1 MPRPRKVSDDD
12 VFGAAFRVMQRV
24 GPADFTLDAI
34 AREVGVTSGAL
45 VQRFGSKSELM
56 VRLAEGAANATPSML
71 AEIRARH
78 RSPIAALRAYAAC
91 MADLATSPD
100 AYVRSLAYLLEDLS
114 DPALRKPLERHQRAT
129 RDALEAMVRDAI
141 AQGELSRSTN
151 AATLARLDR
160 IAPRRIADHV
170 GRSPRR
176 LGGDA
181 GSRRDLDAL
190 LTPYRRKVRGDHRRT
205 LTQTD

>member
-78 RSPIAALRAYAAC
+78 RSPVAALRAYAAC

-100 AYVRSLAYLLEDLS
+100 AYIRSLAYLLEDLS

-129 RDALEAMVRDAI
+129 RDALEAMIRDAI
-141 AQGELSRSTN
+141 AHGELVRSTN
-151 AATLARLDR
+151 AATLARL
-160 IAPRRIADHV
+160 IEAL
-170 GRSPRR
+170 
-176 LGGDA
+176 LGGSLMTWAVHRGDSA
-181 GSRRDLDAL
+181 ATWLRRDLDAL
-190 LTPYRRKVRGDHRRT
+190 LTPYRRKRRS
-205 LTQTD
+205 

>member
-78 RSPIAALRAYAAC
+78 RSPVAALRAYAAC

-100 AYVRSLAYLLEDLS
+100 AYIRSLAYLLEDLS

-129 RDALEAMVRDAI
+129 RDALEAMIRDAI
-141 AQGELSRSTN
+141 ARGELVRSAN
-151 AATLARLDR
+151 AATLARL
-160 IAPRRIADHV
+160 IEAL
-170 GRSPRR
+170 
-176 LGGDA
+176 LGGSLMTWAVHRGDSA
-181 GSRRDLDAL
+181 ATWLRRDLDAL
-190 LTPYRRKVRGDHRRT
+190 LTPYRRRGRRS
-205 LTQTD
+205 